1 MPEKSGF
8 CVYFFAHG
16 GVGRTIQESKDY
28 KSLEKQLKAGQ
39 PGNETYNIACDSDKK
54 KAIKKYNNLLKKE
67 KEKRQKAKTKKG
79 GRTRTRT
86 NGRTI
91 KNKTIKQ

>member
-8 CVYFFAHG
+8 CVYFFAHR

-79 GRTRTRT
+79 GRTRTKKD
-86 NGRTI
+86 GRTI
-91 KNKTIKQ
+91 KNNKEQ